1 MTIAILYDILLIALL
16 VICVVVAARRGFV
29 GTLVHFIGYFAAL
42 IGAWLLSRPLAQ
54 WIYEKL
60 IDPSVQQ
67 GLTEKFEEAGGDLIL
82 GTQQFFSSLPQGVS
96 NALALAG
103 ITGDSAAG
111 VLDFSG
117 ADVAVQVSHSIIMP
131 AVVAILGSILFLVLF
146 SVLLFVVR
154 HFVRVS
160 RLIGRIPLVGGINR
174 FLGAVLGVVEGCIA
188 AYLAVCVIH
197 LLSIWLGDSVSILS
211 PQVLSQAPIFH
222 WLSSVR
228 LL

>member
-103 ITGDSAAG
+103 ITGDNAAG
-111 VLDFSG
+111 VL
-117 ADVAVQVSHSIIMP
+117 VASQIIN
-131 AVVAILGSILFLVLF
+131 AQ
-146 SVLLFVVR
+146 
-154 HFVRVS
+154 
-160 RLIGRIPLVGGINR
+160 
-174 FLGAVLGVVEGCIA
+174 
-188 AYLAVCVIH
+188 
-197 LLSIWLGDSVSILS
+197 SVSGRTIR
-211 PQVLSQAPIFH
+211 PR
-222 WLSSVR
+222 W
-228 LL
+228 